1 MSFYRMNTCAST
13 VGIGLR
19 MQRFLI
25 LSLVCVLSGCGSL
38 AEDYVRK
45 DKATWEGLQ
54 PCVRAGIAAV
64 GTLDGRAFQALNKSW
79 KARVDAGMEVVK

>member
-1 MSFYRMNTCAST
+1 MSFYRMNTC
-13 VGIGLR
+13 VGIVV
-19 MQRFLI
+19 QRFLI

-64 GTLDGRAFQALNKSW
+64 GTESLKGRAFIQLNKSW